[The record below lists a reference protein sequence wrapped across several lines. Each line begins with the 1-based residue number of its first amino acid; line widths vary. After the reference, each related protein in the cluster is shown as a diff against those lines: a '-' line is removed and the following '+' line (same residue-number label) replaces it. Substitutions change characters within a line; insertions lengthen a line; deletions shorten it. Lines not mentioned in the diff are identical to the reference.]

1 MLLISAFPLNF
12 LASADVKRIEPKLEV
27 EGNRRVDLSDDEALL
42 NKFRQ
47 SKDPNVFRAL
57 LRRYQNRI
65 YHVAFR
71 LLGNAEE
78 AEEVVQ
84 ESCIKIHQGIG
95 GVNKAASF
103 GAWVFK
109 IAHNSCYDRI
119 RNRTRRGRYR
129 TVALDLSTT
138 LDEAAEESSA
148 YVVTQAQDP
157 GPGPEETLAG
167 REQGEVIAEKLNEL
181 PDTQKVVV
189 ILHDVEG
196 FSYQEI
202 ADIVG
207 TNVGTVR
214 SRLHYGRTKLREL
227 LEPYYAANPIS
238 QTSR

>member
-1 MLLISAFPLNF
+1 M
-12 LASADVKRIEPKLEV
+12 
-27 EGNRRVDLSDDEALL
+27 DLSDDEALL
-42 NKFRQ
+42 REFRR
-47 SKDPNVFRAL
+47 SKDPNVFRTL

-65 YHVAFR
+65 YNVAFR

-78 AEEVVQ
+78 AEEIVQ
-84 ESCIKIHQGIG
+84 ETCIKIHQGIS
-95 GVNKAASF
+95 GVVKASSF

-119 RNRTRRGRYR
+119 RNRTKRGRFS

-138 LDEAAEESSA
+138 LDEAEENSA
-148 YVVTQAQDP
+148 NVITQAQDP
-157 GPGPEETLAG
+157 GPNPEEWLAG
-167 REQGEVIAEKLNEL
+167 REQGAIIAEKLKQL
-181 PDTQKVVV
+181 PDSQKVVV
-189 ILHDVEG
+189 ILHDIEG

-207 TNVGTVR
+207 SNVGTVR

-227 LEPYYAANPIS
+227 LEPYYAANPVS